1 MADPIDSMPGK
12 LDALTERVVHI
23 ERAVAENT
31 EITRDIRDALVAGR
45 VAGKVIKWAGGI
57 AGGIVAMWAAWHQ
70 FNGGKP

>member
-1 MADPIDSMPGK
+1 MDPIDSMPGK

-45 VAGKVIKWAGGI
+45 VMTKVLKWCGAI
-57 AGGIVAMWAAWHQ
+57 AAACSALWVAWQQMRH
-70 FNGGKP
+70 GVKP